1 MVEES
6 KADADP
12 EVSALENEEVSSE
25 LIPPGA
31 AEQGPEEISL
41 DPVETTEAASQT
53 GEP

>member
-1 MVEES
+1 VVEES

-12 EVSALENEEVSSE
+12 EVPALENESSSE

-41 DPVETTEAASQT
+41 NPVETTEAASQT